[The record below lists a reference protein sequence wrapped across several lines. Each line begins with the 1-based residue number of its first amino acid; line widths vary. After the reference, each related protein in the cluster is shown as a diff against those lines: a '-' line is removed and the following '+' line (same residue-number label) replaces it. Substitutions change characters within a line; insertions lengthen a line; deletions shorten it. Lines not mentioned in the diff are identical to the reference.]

1 MLRRLFGVT
10 VAVALVVPIAVATAA
25 QDVEKQ
31 VYVTVLASDGVPVT
45 GMTVEHFAIRE
56 GGQDRTVLKVEPL
69 RVPMHVAVLVDT
81 SVANGVLDEP
91 FRTAV
96 TSFVESLASFNNV
109 AVYASGDRAVKVIGF
124 TQDAP
129 KLRSAVA
136 TMFGWQHQR
145 SFLVDA
151 IDLALTDLQVLEPKR
166 PVIIAI
172 TSENPEASGRSAG
185 GVIKRLIAQSTAFH
199 ALSLAVGTTAT
210 ASKVTNDIPTSSQRL
225 GGMMAAGQGDRERT
239 QALQQGTTATGGSRQ
254 RVTTTLAVAQALQRL
269 HSELANSY
277 VVTFARKG
285 SDKIKDLQVGVM
297 VDGVTLR
304 ATAAPFGTR

>member
-1 MLRRLFGVT
+1 
-10 VAVALVVPIAVATAA
+10 
-25 QDVEKQ
+25 
-31 VYVTVLASDGVPVT
+31 
-45 GMTVEHFAIRE
+45 
-56 GGQDRTVLKVEPL
+56 
-69 RVPMHVAVLVDT
+69 
-81 SVANGVLDEP
+81 
-91 FRTAV
+91 
-96 TSFVESLASFNNV
+96 
-109 AVYASGDRAVKVIGF
+109 
-124 TQDAP
+124 
-129 KLRSAVA
+129 
-136 TMFGWQHQR
+136 
-145 SFLVDA
+145 
-151 IDLALTDLQVLEPKR
+151 
-166 PVIIAI
+166 VIIAI